1 LPSVTSDA
9 GTEGRPRRFARKTPR
24 AVSGDELLISR
35 AIARAKE
42 GDRDALSYL
51 YVQYADDIQSYV
63 SSIVRD
69 AHEAEDITQ
78 SLFAKLMTAIGKY
91 EERSVPFSAWL
102 LRVARNAALDAI
114 RARRQVPV
122 EEVRA
127 SEEGDDRLGYERAQ
141 SLKAALEQ
149 LPSEQREVLVLR
161 HIAGLSPP
169 EIAKRLDR
177 SEGSIHGLHH
187 RGRSALQDSLRELG
201 SAPVTAFE

>member
-1 LPSVTSDA
+1 VTSEA
-9 GTEGRPRRFARKTPR
+9 GTEGRSHRFVRETPP
-24 AVSGDELLISR
+24 AANGNELLISR
-35 AIARAKE
+35 AIARAKQ

-51 YVQYADDIQSYV
+51 YVQYADDVQSYV

-69 AHEAEDITQ
+69 PHEAEDITQ

-91 EERSVPFSAWL
+91 EERSVPFTAWL

-122 EEVRA
+122 EEVRTT
-127 SEEGDDRLGYERAQ
+127 EEGHDQLGYERAQ
-141 SLKAALEQ
+141 SLKAALER
-149 LPSEQREVLVLR
+149 LPREQREVLVLR

-169 EIAKRLDR
+169 EIARRLDR
-177 SEGSIHGLHH
+177 TEGSIHGLHH

-201 SAPVTAFE
+201 SAPVTGLE